1 MEQINPA
8 RKHSYVCMLGI
19 SKLLTYSVIHLI
31 PIYDSIQYSMDC
43 NTVII
48 YILKMHEYMHNKI
61 GMHRQKKTA

>member
-19 SKLLTYSVIHLI
+19 SKLLTYYDRQI

>member
-1 MEQINPA
+1 MIINVD
-8 RKHSYVCMLGI
+8 KD
-19 SKLLTYSVIHLI
+19 LLYTI
-31 PIYDSIQYSMDC
+31 PIRYMYLIVIYESLQYSMDC